1 MSTPTPASAP
11 AAAEPRQ
18 RPARDPVPPRWAR
31 FLLWIV
37 AIPLAFIVVLV
48 FARAAGMLTTNEI
61 SDVAL
66 AEGWG
71 RFWPIA
77 RLIPFVALAAAAFV
91 QGGALLLTRIRE
103 RRWAEQEREAARKAA
118 GAPKPR
124 TNGARPRS
132 QSSRTR
138 A

>member
-1 MSTPTPASAP
+1 
-11 AAAEPRQ
+11 
-18 RPARDPVPPRWAR
+18 
-31 FLLWIV
+31 
-37 AIPLAFIVVLV
+37 
-48 FARAAGMLTTNEI
+48 MLTTNQI
-61 SDVAL
+61 SDLAL

-91 QGGALLLTRIRE
+91 QGGAFLLTRIRE
-103 RRWAEQEREAARKAA
+103 RRWAEQQRAAAVKAA
-118 GAPKPR
+118 GKSNPR
-124 TNGARPRS
+124 SNGARPRS